1 MVSDARARRVM
12 GDAVRG
18 RGRCDRAVMGRVE
31 RARAREGARGGRL
44 ATMTGTVMVRVTL
57 LLMMMTTTT
66 TTLAVATRGEDDLEG
81 GALDDFDAD
90 DASAGKRMHTVF
102 STECTPYFDWQS
114 LGLYDSWRRVGQRG
128 KFTRLMAC
136 DEANPPGLDVVPD
149 THVHPNYATHPVSKD
164 RYTAY
169 NKPFSIK
176 HWLEHVDVEAD
187 FIIVLDADMIFRAP
201 MTVDLLGVR
210 RGAPVSAL
218 YTYLIGTLPENHMGV
233 KARVPNVERTQQ
245 VGGFTVMHREDMR
258 TLAPRW
264 LHWTEEVRND
274 PDSWANTGDIYNDN
288 GKYGPP
294 WISEMYGYVFA
305 AAEVGIEF
313 QVHDDFM
320 LYPGYMP
327 PVDERFPV
335 VVHYGLTFNVL
346 DYAFSKHWYHGFTVG
361 CPDQELFQRPPDPS
375 QLRSRGMIRRRDEIA
390 LHCAWGL
397 YNATRGYAIERCGV
411 KNPSDPPKTSY
422 ACRKDSQ
429 GVLTC
434 DERRVDDTFRG
445 EEAACK
451 DTNEACCDWATKGEC
466 DKNPSFM
473 LENCPLSCDQCQ
485 DVRCPSKC
493 CPPGASREEDEAP
506 PTIPVRDA
514 IEERPAA
521 EKPIENVGTE
531 TTTRE
536 EQTQKEVRE
545 ETHDDDDEEE
555 EEEDVGYSWR
565 WPGVALVSLVLL
577 SGVARVRTAMKRRE
591 RRRARPSFYR
601 VKQ

>member
-1 MVSDARARRVM
+1 MRECMNGAMAMRQC
-12 GDAVRG
+12 AVGVEGAVRSMEEGRG
-18 RGRCDRAVMGRVE
+18 RGVGTRVTRGRRAGGRVVTMTTTVMTMVTTLMVMT
-31 RARAREGARGGRL
+31 RASTTMAVVRAREDG
-44 ATMTGTVMVRVTL
+44 
-57 LLMMMTTTT
+57 
-66 TTLAVATRGEDDLEG
+66 DDPSS
-81 GALDDFDAD
+81 D
-90 DASAGKRMHTVF
+90 GKSVHTVF
-102 STECTPYFDWQS
+102 STECTAYFDWQS

-136 DEANPPGLDVVPD
+136 DDARPKGLDIVPD

-164 RYTAY
+164 RYSAY

-233 KARVPNVERTQQ
+233 KARVPNVEKTQQ

-258 TLAPRW
+258 ALAPRW

-327 PVDERFPV
+327 PRDARFPV
-335 VVHYGLTFNVL
+335 VLHYGLTFNVL
-346 DYAFSKHWYHGFTVG
+346 DYAFSKHWYHGFTLG

-375 QLRSRGMIRRRDEIA
+375 ALRTRGMLRRRDEIT

-397 YNATRGYAIERCGV
+397 YNATRGYAMERCGV
-411 KNPSDPPKTSY
+411 KDPRDPPKKSY
-422 ACRKDSQ
+422 ACRKDSL

-434 DERRVDDTFRG
+434 EERRGDDTFRG
-445 EEAACK
+445 EESTCQ
-451 DTNEACCDWATKGEC
+451 DTNEACCDWASKGEC
-466 DKNPSFM
+466 DRNPTFM
-473 LENCPLSCDQCQ
+473 SESCPLSCDQCP

-493 CPPGASREEDEAP
+493 CPPDAPREEDVAP
-506 PTIPVRDA
+506 AAIPVRDA
-514 IEERPAA
+514 VEERPTV
-521 EKPIENVGTE
+521 EKPIEDARVE
-531 TTTRE
+531 TARRE
-536 EQTQKEVRE
+536 EQTPKEVRE
-545 ETHDDDDEEE
+545 GTRDIEEDN
-555 EEEDVGYSWR
+555 EDVGGYSSWR
-565 WPGVALVSLVLL
+565 WPGVVLVSLVLL
-577 SGVARVRTAMKRRE
+577 LGVARVRAAMRRRD
-591 RRRARPSFYR
+591 RRRARPRFFYR